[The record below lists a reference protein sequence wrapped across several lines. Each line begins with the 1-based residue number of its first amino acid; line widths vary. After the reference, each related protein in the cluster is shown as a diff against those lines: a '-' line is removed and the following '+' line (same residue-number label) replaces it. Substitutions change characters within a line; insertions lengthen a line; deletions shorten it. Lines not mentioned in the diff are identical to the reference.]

1 MKNMDPRFKFENPK
15 RRNDFE
21 RNPEEKFKKLFSAL
35 ADKVNHEYC
44 NPGEKNLVLNDGR
57 INMEVFDN
65 YNPEKDEKFIKDIK
79 YENFGINNESIKNF
93 YVSEIRE
100 KRNLSEDFKV
110 SDEQIIEYRERE
122 QESQLS
128 FMWEKASTVLLSRV
142 LSNNFIV
149 LRSSEL
155 DDYTNK
161 TDTVIVDKES
171 GAVICAIDL
180 VNDRAEGNRYEKKLQ
195 QLKKDA
201 RGGQGGELRFGIT
214 VEKDEKTGE
223 KKLVKKEL
231 KNIPRFFLP
240 AEENDLRRL
249 LKEMSNDF
257 NAPLIEIEKIIFGK
271 LVNSLEEQKGI
282 YTQNIKQSN
291 ISEIFRLN
299 FKKFESSLE
308 KMKEIKNKF

>member
-1 MKNMDPRFKFENPK
+1 MKNMDPQFKFENPK

-21 RNPEEKFKKLFSAL
+21 RNPEEGFEKLFSAL
-35 ADKVNHEYC
+35 ADKINHEYC
-44 NPGEKNLVLNDGR
+44 EPGEKNLVLNDGR
-57 INMEVFDN
+57 INMEVFDS
-65 YNPEKDEKFIKDIK
+65 YDQEKDEKFIKDIK

-100 KRNLSEDFKV
+100 KSNSSEGLEV
-110 SDEQIIEYRERE
+110 SDEQIIKYRERE

-128 FMWEKASTVLLSRV
+128 FRWEKASTVLLSRV
-142 LSNNFIV
+142 LGNDFIV

-180 VNDRAEGNRYEKKLQ
+180 VNDRAGGDRYEKKLQ

-214 VEKDEKTGE
+214 VEKDKKTGE

-249 LKEMSNDF
+249 LKEMSKDF

-271 LVNSLEEQKGI
+271 LLNSLEEQKGI
-282 YTQNIKQSN
+282 YAQNIKQSN

-308 KMKEIKNKF
+308 KMKEAKNKF